1 MQLLCNLDLQKKQ
14 KSRLKVKAYFSKGI
28 PYLTERVYARFYK
41 KPELRPPKI
50 EKLL

>member
-14 KSRLKVKAYFSKGI
+14 KSRLKVKVYFSKGI
-28 PYLTERVYARFYK
+28 PYK
-41 KPELRPPKI
+41 KPELWPPKI